1 MHGIFRALCAA
12 AALVMLLL
20 MAGCGHNLPAT
31 TQKLPH
37 YPGAVN
43 WVEHEPD
50 SDQRLLNIYNTA
62 SFTTGDD
69 PESVLNFYRD
79 TLTGDGWEIDPFQP
93 DPSGLTLRWT
103 SEEQPPATYL
113 CIVTTSLSQTNATT
127 IVEVEMRNNPGY

>member
-1 MHGIFRALCAA
+1 MQGMFRALCAVA
-12 AALVMLLL
+12 AIFILLL

-43 WVEHEPD
+43 WVEREPD

-62 SFTTGDD
+62 SFTTSDD

-113 CIVTTSLSQTNATT
+113 CIVTVGRGNSNVNIQIEL
-127 IVEVEMRNNPGY
+127 RYNPGS